1 MNPSTN
7 TAAPCPACGAPA
19 QMMRDEEDES
29 AIFARCTGSKCD
41 PEWQPLDVWNG
52 DRLAVVPQTEQ
63 PSTRQLFKQSAA
75 RLALIAKEGNPIW
88 AKLRAEVE
96 DQAPAAM
103 ELVVT
108 SADEVEKMQEAHERR
123 RKLRDIRLLAEKEHK
138 TLKRDIIDRGNAID
152 AAKREIVDVVAPL
165 EQHLMEQEK
174 FAENAERARL
184 EALQQERE
192 GIMRGFIDNPE
203 THQFAQMSE
212 ADFLA
217 FRDFNES
224 RFYAAQD
231 AARKAQQEA
240 EAAAQKDRE
249 DRAAE
254 RAENERLR
262 KEAAEKER
270 ALEAERAATHRA
282 QVEAQE
288 AARIEREA
296 IFAKAQ
302 KEKADVE
309 AKAKKERARID
320 AEHAAAQAEAKRKSD
335 AAQKLVEAQL
345 AAERK
350 AASEAAAME
359 RERQRKEL
367 AAAEAER
374 EKVAAAARKE
384 QARLQAI
391 ADAAELEAKTIREAK
406 ERADSEAAEQAAAE
420 QAARDAAAKAP
431 DKEKLMALAERIS
444 DMQELPTMATSAGAA
459 VALELAQQLAE
470 LADWLRAQAEAL

>member
-1 MNPSTN
+1 
-7 TAAPCPACGAPA
+7 
-19 QMMRDEEDES
+19 MMRDEEDEI

-63 PSTRQLFKQSAA
+63 PSPRQLFKQSAA

-123 RKLRDIRLLAEKEHK
+123 RKLRAIRLLAEKEHK

-270 ALEAERAATHRA
+270 ALAAERAAADQQR
-282 QVEAQE
+282 
-288 AARIEREA
+288 REA
-296 IFAKAQ
+296 FAKA
-302 KEKADVE
+302 
-309 AKAKKERARID
+309 RAGQ
-320 AEHAAAQAEAKRKSD
+320 QA
-335 AAQKLVEAQL
+335 VEAQL
-345 AAERK
+345 ANERAEYNRSL
-350 AASEAAAME
+350 AEFQQ
-359 RERQRKEL
+359 RQRKEL
-367 AAAEAER
+367 EAAEADR
-374 EKVAAAARKE
+374 EKVAAAARAE

-391 ADAAELEAKTIREAK
+391 ADAAELEAKTIRVAK
-406 ERADSEAAEQAAAE
+406 ERADSAAAEQAEAE

-431 DKEKLMALAERIS
+431 DREKLVVLAIEIEDMDYPVMTTVAGQAVTARMAQRI
-444 DMQELPTMATSAGAA
+444 
-459 VALELAQQLAE
+459 AE